1 MKVAARRAVDPIIA
15 TLLLIAISVAAGI
28 LVYVYVNSLSGG
40 LTQSGGQQ
48 MSEQLSM
55 DSYAFA
61 ASGANNLVIN
71 LRNTGSASVTVDS
84 GAMFYDGVLT
94 ADTHTGPGSGT
105 SCFALG
111 TSYQVTVG
119 TPCYIVFHIIGAT
132 AGTGHLVKVV
142 TVSGGTFVFPVTA
155 GRAG

>member
-1 MKVAARRAVDPIIA
+1 MKMTARRAVDPIIA

-28 LVYVYVNSLSGG
+28 IVYVYVNSLAGG
-40 LTQSGGQQ
+40 LTQAGGTQ

-55 DSYAFA
+55 DSYSFA
-61 ASGANNLVIN
+61 ASGANNLVLN
-71 LRNTGSASVTVDS
+71 LRNSGSASVTIDS
-84 GAMFYDGVLT
+84 GALFYDGTLQT
-94 ADTHTGPGSGT
+94 DTHTGPGSGT

-119 TPCYIVFHIIGAT
+119 TPCYIVLHIVGAT

-142 TVSGGTFVFPVTA
+142 TVSGGTFTYPVTA
-155 GRAG
+155 GRSG